1 MERKQDGCACHR
13 RRARALPTHCATIP
27 TRVVGVRL
35 KLLYFGVV
43 QHCDIYILIMQY
55 GTRGWVGKHTSLP
68 SCSSSTCARL
78 ALASAISEELTR
90 GGADCVTNV
99 PRCARC
105 SPACRACIVVPWWK
119 EDLSDVDSVRSNSW
133 FPPLA
138 RRQHRMRAD
147 QLSWDR
153 YRRAPVE
160 GEREAH
166 KAAHVVHGT
175 IALRARWI
183 GMIEPKKIQCPR
195 ECGVCAN
202 MLTAGRRT
210 SSLGP
215 AALAYARSTRCAAL
229 CTHVHSIATWSCEKT
244 TAHDRQS
251 RRCLRIIGACM

>member
-1 MERKQDGCACHR
+1 
-13 RRARALPTHCATIP
+13 
-27 TRVVGVRL
+27 
-35 KLLYFGVV
+35 
-43 QHCDIYILIMQY
+43 MQY

-166 KAAHVVHGT
+166 KAAHVVHWYYS
-175 IALRARWI
+175 A
-183 GMIEPKKIQCPR
+183 
-195 ECGVCAN
+195 
-202 MLTAGRRT
+202 T
-210 SSLGP
+210 SSLDRDDR
-215 AALAYARSTRCAAL
+215 AKKNSVSSRVWCLRKHVNCWQ
-229 CTHVHSIATWSCEKT
+229 THVVSWP
-244 TAHDRQS
+244 S
-251 RRCLRIIGACM
+251 RSRIRT